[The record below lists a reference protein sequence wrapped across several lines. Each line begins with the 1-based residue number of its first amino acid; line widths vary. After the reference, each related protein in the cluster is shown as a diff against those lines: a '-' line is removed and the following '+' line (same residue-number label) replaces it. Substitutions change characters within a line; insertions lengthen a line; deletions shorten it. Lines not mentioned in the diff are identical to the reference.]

1 MTSSP
6 VDDHRILWEL
16 EQRRLVTETLL
27 DYCEYVDRND
37 PATLVSRVFTEDASF
52 ELGSRHA
59 VVGRADLQRMFAKT
73 LAAFSATS
81 HHLSNVR
88 IGFLPAGSGDERAE
102 ATAHVYAWHRTEAGR
117 RVEVWGRYRDRLR
130 LTEEGWRIEARRI
143 AIAGFDGWESAP
155 FEVIERLPN
164 PTDLPAP
171 TVQRR

>member
-1 MTSSP
+1 MTSRP

-27 DYCEYVDRND
+27 DYCEYVDSND
-37 PATLVSRVFTEDASF
+37 VATLVSQVFTEDASF

-73 LAAFSATS
+73 LAGFSATS

-88 IGFLPAGSGDERAE
+88 IGFLSTGPGDERAE
-102 ATAHVYAWHRTEAGR
+102 ATAYVYAWHQTEAGR

-130 LTEEGWRIEARRI
+130 LTGEGWRIEARRI
-143 AIAGFDGWESAP
+143 AIAGFDGWEAAP